1 VAVQP
6 VQTAP
11 DLPNIPWRR
20 IDLHL
25 HTPGSH
31 DYEEPDKT
39 YLDIL
44 KQGEKRGL
52 SIMAFTDHNTV
63 NGYRSMMNEI
73 EHLEYLEKLNRIRA
87 DELGRLNEYRRLLKK
102 ILVLPGFE
110 FTATFGFHILGIFPP
125 DKPLRDIERVL
136 MELRVPGHVLDRGLT
151 EAGATSDVLHAYEL
165 IDNAGGMAIAAHANS
180 SNGVSMRGMSLGGQT
195 RIAFTQ
201 DPHLRAIEFTDLE
214 KGRYSSAHL
223 FTGIKPEY
231 PRRMFAIQGSDAHR
245 IMVARENSKRLGV
258 GERATEVQLEEV
270 SFAALRDLFMSQDF
284 ARVRPAFNIAELP
297 EDPLI
302 IARREGAS
310 ATAAFHAALPKR
322 GERFEA
328 VLKDAAAMA
337 NGEGGLIVIGM
348 DASPRKK
355 IAGVDDVAETTEKLA
370 GEIESRIMPK
380 PAVSITV
387 ESLEGKDVIRLQM
400 AKGNDA
406 PYTFDGAQFLVRDGV
421 ETRAATRDEII
432 EMARRGYEKPRP
444 QEQPRHESRP
454 HQQHQPRQTDQHRQQ
469 RSQGERPQGE
479 RQQGNQ
485 QPRQPDQQSQQRQA
499 DPQRQPRPQGER
511 PQGERPQGERQQGER
526 QQGNQQPRQPDQQ
539 NQQRQP
545 RPQGERQQRPSD
557 QQRAQQPPQERIEQ
571 LPPRPEPA
579 GALPAPQEQTARTE
593 NGASQP
599 KPAES
604 GPLTNTPRTGVTV
617 TAMEERNG
625 VEYFTVRDL
634 RNNSVIRNVT
644 RKSARDLW
652 QYAITQ
658 YAEHPQGPADIDWRG
673 DRAVL
678 GRELRA
684 GKVRNDV
691 AMRDANGNVQ
701 VFYGVTDD
709 GLDGTWKQMIT
720 EYAAAHPV
728 EMPEEAPAESAP
740 APAAEAPAEQQPQ

>member
-1 VAVQP
+1 M
-6 VQTAP
+6 
-11 DLPNIPWRR
+11 
-20 IDLHL
+20 DLHL

-44 KQGEKRGL
+44 KQAEKRGL
-52 SIMAFTDHNTV
+52 HIMAFTDHNTV
-63 NGYRSMMNEI
+63 NGYRNMMNEI
-73 EHLEYLEKLNRIRA
+73 EHLEYLEKLDRIRA
-87 DELGRLNEYRRLLKK
+87 DELGRLNEYRRLLGK

-136 MELRVPGHVLDRGLT
+136 MELRVPGHVLDKGLT
-151 EAGATSDVLHAYEL
+151 EAGATSDVLHAYEM
-165 IDNAGGMAIAAHANS
+165 IDDAGGMAIAAHANS
-180 SNGVSMRGMSLGGQT
+180 SNGVSMRGMNLGGQT

-245 IMVARENSKRLGV
+245 ITTSKENSKRLGV
-258 GERATEVQLEEV
+258 GERVTEVQLEEV
-270 SFAALRDLFMSQDF
+270 SFNALRDLFLSQEF
-284 ARVRPAFNIAELP
+284 ARVRPAHAMADVP
-297 EDPLI
+297 EDPLT
-302 IARREGAS
+302 IARRDS
-310 ATAAFHAALPKR
+310 NSVTAVFHAALPKR
-322 GERFEA
+322 GDRFEA
-328 VLKDAAAMA
+328 VLKDATAMA

-355 IAGVDDVAETTEKLA
+355 IAGIEDAREAAEKLA
-370 GEIESRIMPK
+370 LEMESRIAPK
-380 PAVSITV
+380 PAAAITI
-387 ESLEGKDVIRLQM
+387 ESLDGKDVIRLQVM
-400 AKGNDA
+400 KGADTPHA
-406 PYTFDGAQFLVRDGV
+406 FDGNQFLVREGV
-421 ETRAATRDEII
+421 ETRAANRDEIVA
-432 EMARRGYEKPRP
+432 MARRGYEKPKP
-444 QEQPRHESRP
+444 AEQPHHEQRP
-454 HQQHQPRQTDQHRQQ
+454 HQQ
-469 RSQGERPQGE
+469 
-479 RQQGNQ
+479 
-485 QPRQPDQQSQQRQA
+485 QQRQ
-499 DPQRQPRPQGER
+499 
-511 PQGERPQGERQQGER
+511 
-526 QQGNQQPRQPDQQ
+526 QQPH
-539 NQQRQP
+539 QQRQP
-545 RPQGERQQRPSD
+545 QQRQPQPQQPQPQQSRQQSGQPQNQPQRQQQQQQQQQGG
-557 QQRAQQPPQERIEQ
+557 QQRQPQQQRHHEQRPHQPAKQERVEQ

-579 GALPAPQEQTARTE
+579 GALPPPQEQPQLPPAKSE
-593 NGASQP
+593 NGNGQP
-599 KPAES
+599 KPAENA
-604 GPLTNTPRTGVTV
+604 PLANMPRTGVQV

-658 YAEHPQGPADIDWRG
+658 HVAHPNGPADIDWRG

-691 AMRDANGNVQ
+691 AMRDSAGNVQ

-709 GLDGTWKQMIT
+709 GLDGTWKAMVA

-728 EMPEEAPAESAP
+728 EMPEAAPADA
-740 APAAEAPAEQQPQ
+740 QPQ

>member
-1 VAVQP
+1 VTVQP
-6 VQTAP
+6 AQPAP
-11 DLPNIPWRR
+11 DAPNIPWRR

-73 EHLEYLEKLNRIRA
+73 EHLEYLEKLDRIRA
-87 DELGRLNEYRRLLKK
+87 DELGRLNEYRRLLEK
-102 ILVLPGFE
+102 IVVLPGFE

-136 MELRVPGHVLDRGLT
+136 MELRVPGHVLDKGLT

-165 IDNAGGMAIAAHANS
+165 IDDAGGIAIAAHANS
-180 SNGVSMRGMSLGGQT
+180 SNGVSMRGMNLGGQT

-245 IMVARENSKRLGV
+245 LTVSKDNVKRLGV
-258 GERATEVQLEEV
+258 GERATEVQLEEI
-270 SFAALRDLFMSQDF
+270 SFNALRDVFLSQDF
-284 ARVRPAFNIAELP
+284 ARVRPARDLVDMP
-297 EDPLI
+297 EDPLVM
-302 IARREGAS
+302 ARREGAS

-322 GERFEA
+322 GDRFEA
-328 VLKDAAAMA
+328 VLKDIAAMA
-337 NGEGGLIVIGM
+337 NSEGGLIVIGM
-348 DASPRKK
+348 DSSLRKK
-355 IAGVDDVAETTEKLA
+355 IAGVDDAKEATEKLA
-370 GEIESRIMPK
+370 SEIEARIAPK
-380 PAVSITV
+380 PAAAITI
-387 ESLEGKDVIRLQM
+387 ESLDGKDVIRLQVM
-400 AKGNDA
+400 KGIDA
-406 PYTFDGAQFLVRDGV
+406 PYVVDGTLYLVRDGV
-421 ETRAATRDEII
+421 ESRVANRDEIVA
-432 EMARRGYEKPRP
+432 MARRGYEKPRP
-444 QEQPRHESRP
+444 QEPQRHDARP
-454 HQQHQPRQTDQHRQQ
+454 HQQHQPRQQGGQQGDRQQ
-469 RSQGERPQGE
+469 RPQGGQIGD
-479 RQQGNQ
+479 R
-485 QPRQPDQQSQQRQA
+485 QPRQPDA
-499 DPQRQPRPQGER
+499 QRQPDPQNQPR
-511 PQGERPQGERQQGER
+511 QPQNSQRQQGGQSGDR
-526 QQGNQQPRQPDQQ
+526 QPRQPDA
-539 NQQRQP
+539 QRQP
-545 RPQGERQQRPSD
+545 DPQNQPRQQQNPQRQQGRPGD
-557 QQRAQQPPQERIEQ
+557 RQPRQQPPQQERIEQ
-571 LPPRPEPA
+571 LPSRQEPA
-579 GALPAPQEQTARTE
+579 GALPPQEQPQQPKPE
-593 NGASQP
+593 GGNGQP

-604 GPLTNTPRTGVTV
+604 APLTNLPRTGVQV

-658 YAEHPQGPADIDWRG
+658 HAEHPQGPVDIDWRG

-678 GRELRA
+678 GREMRA

-691 AMRDANGNVQ
+691 AMRDANGHVQ
-701 VFYGVTDD
+701 VFFGVTDD
-709 GLDGTWKQMIT
+709 GLDGSWKGLVA
-720 EYAAAHPV
+720 EYAAAHPM
-728 EMPEEAPAESAP
+728 EMPEAAPAETAPATEEAPAE
-740 APAAEAPAEQQPQ
+740 QP

>member
-1 VAVQP
+1 M
-6 VQTAP
+6 
-11 DLPNIPWRR
+11 
-20 IDLHL
+20 DLHL

-44 KQGEKRGL
+44 KQAEKRGL
-52 SIMAFTDHNTV
+52 NIIAFTDHNTV

-73 EHLEYLEKLNRIRA
+73 EHLEYLEKLDRIHA
-87 DELGRLNEYRRLLKK
+87 DELGRLNEYRRLLAK

-136 MELRVPGHVLDRGLT
+136 LELRVPGHVLDKGLT

-180 SNGVSMRGMSLGGQT
+180 SNGVSMRGMNLGGQT

-245 IMVARENSKRLGV
+245 LTVSKENSKRLGV

-270 SFAALRDLFMSQDF
+270 SFAALRDLFTGQDF
-284 ARVRPAFNIAELP
+284 ARVRPAHNLADVP
-297 EDPLI
+297 EDPLVV
-302 IARREGAS
+302 ARREGNS
-310 ATAAFHAALPKR
+310 AVAAFHASLPKR

-348 DASPRKK
+348 DASLRKK
-355 IAGVDDVAETTEKLA
+355 IAGVEDAQETAEKLA
-370 GEIESRIMPK
+370 TEIDARIAPK
-380 PAVSITV
+380 PAIAITI
-387 ESLEGKDVIRLQM
+387 ESLDGMDVIRLQVT
-400 AKGNDA
+400 KGADA
-406 PYTFDGAQFLVRDGV
+406 PYVLDGAQFLVREGV
-421 ETRAATRDEII
+421 ESRAATRDEIVA
-432 EMARRGYEKPRP
+432 MARRGYEKPKP
-444 QEQPRHESRP
+444 AEQPRHEARP
-454 HQQHQPRQTDQHRQQ
+454 HQTHQPRQQQPHQPRQ
-469 RSQGERPQGE
+469 PQ
-479 RQQGNQ
+479 Q
-485 QPRQPDQQSQQRQA
+485 QPRQPDQQ
-499 DPQRQPRPQGER
+499 
-511 PQGERPQGERQQGER
+511 RQQ
-526 QQGNQQPRQPDQQ
+526 QQQPRQQGGQQQLRQPDAQNPQQ
-539 NQQRQP
+539 QQPQQPRQQGSQHPTRPLQPHQPRQQGGQQRQQ
-545 RPQGERQQRPSD
+545 PQQ
-557 QQRAQQPPQERIEQ
+557 QERVEQ

-579 GALPAPQEQTARTE
+579 GALPAPQEQPQQPQTKPE
-593 NGASQP
+593 SNGQP
-599 KPAES
+599 KPAEAA
-604 GPLTNTPRTGVTV
+604 PLTNMPRTGVQV

-625 VEYFTVRDL
+625 MEYFTVRDL

-658 YAEHPQGPADIDWRG
+658 HAEHPSGPANIDWRG

-678 GRELRA
+678 GREMRA

-701 VFYGVTDD
+701 VFFGVTDD
-709 GLDGTWKQMIT
+709 GLDGTWKALVA
-720 EYAAAHPV
+720 EYASAHPM
-728 EMPEEAPAESAP
+728 ETPEAASEQTPADEAPAE
-740 APAAEAPAEQQPQ
+740 